1 MEQLKTLAQS
11 QEQLSSLRAEVF
23 RTLALIASMEEDK
36 VKAVRTDLARQVKA
50 VQQVLEQVPAQNGN
64 DAEVT
69 QLVAAV
75 LPPLQQYL
83 AR

>member
-1 MEQLKTLAQS
+1 MEQLKRLAQS

-23 RTLALIASMEEDK
+23 RTLALIASMEENK
-36 VKAVRTDLARQVKA
+36 VKAVRADLARQVKA

>member
-1 MEQLKTLAQS
+1 MEQLKRLAQS

-23 RTLALIASMEEDK
+23 RTLALIASMEENK
-36 VKAVRTDLARQVKA
+36 VKAVRADLARQVKA
-50 VQQVLEQVPAQNGN
+50 VQQVLEQVPAQKGN